1 MKTLATLALLTVAA
15 ISATA
20 ETNTTKRIR
29 PKYKPIPQY
38 KGSPQYK
45 YLAARTR
52 IVSQDTTTI
61 PGKVITHF
69 LKGGEMWATTN
80 NIAVINRNVDRPV
93 KYSKLKLINAAKAAG
108 KWQDVKAAIKA
119 MDLEDE
125 WQACQYITS
134 DYPAYVAATNT
145 VITRGI
151 ATEAEVKAFMRQAED
166 N

>member
-1 MKTLATLALLTVAA
+1 MNNNKVTMGLALLIGMTAIMSIAA
-15 ISATA
+15 TNDIATRYIK
-20 ETNTTKRIR
+20 E
-29 PKYKPIPQY
+29 
-38 KGSPQYK
+38 
-45 YLAARTR
+45 RTR
-52 IVSQDTTTI
+52 IVAQDTKTI
-61 PGKVITHF
+61 PGKVITHYR
-69 LKGGEMWATTN
+69 KGKQSWATTN
-80 NIAVINRNVDRPV
+80 VIAVINRVIDRPV

-108 KWQDVKAAIKA
+108 KWQDVKAAIQA

-125 WQACQYITS
+125 WQACQFITS

>member
-1 MKTLATLALLTVAA
+1 MKTLATLALAVVAA

-20 ETNTTKRIR
+20 ATNTTKRIR
-29 PKYKPIPQY
+29 PKYNPIPQY
-38 KGSPQYK
+38 KVSPQYK
-45 YLAARTR
+45 YLVERTR
-52 IVSQDTTTI
+52 IVAQDTSTI
-61 PGKVITHF
+61 PGKVITHYH
-69 LKGGEMWATTN
+69 KGKELWATTN
-80 NIAVINRNVDRPV
+80 NIVTINRNIDRPV

-125 WQACQYITS
+125 WLACQYITS

-151 ATEAEVKAFMRQAED
+151 ATEAEVKAFMKQAED